1 MDGLI
6 HIYEG
11 NGKGKTTAGVGLA
24 VRCAGR
30 GRKVVYSQFLK
41 DGSSGEIGVLK
52 NIPGIIVMTGG
63 KNFGFT
69 FRMNEEQKKEAAAF
83 YRKLFLDIVN
93 TAVEKKAG
101 LLVMDEVLDACNS
114 GMLDTR
120 ELVDFLKNRPKDME
134 VVLTGRNPAPE
145 LVEMADY
152 VTQMT
157 KKKHPFDRGIGARE
171 GIEM

>member
-30 GRKVVYSQFLK
+30 GRTVVYAQFLK

-52 NIPGIIVMTGG
+52 SIPGILVITGER
-63 KNFGFT
+63 NFGFT

-83 YRKLFLDIVN
+83 YRELFHRITK
-93 TAVEKKAG
+93 TAVGNKAG

-114 GMLDTR
+114 GMLDT
-120 ELVDFLKNRPKDME
+120 ETLVGFLKSRPKDME
-134 VVLTGRNPAPE
+134 VVLTGRNPAPQ

-152 VTQMT
+152 ITQMR
-157 KKKHPFDRGIGARE
+157 KVKHPFDQGIAARE
-171 GIEM
+171 GI

>member
-24 VRCAGR
+24 IRCAGR
-30 GRKVVYSQFLK
+30 GRTVVYAQFLK
-41 DGSSGEIGVLK
+41 DGSSGEIGVLQ

-63 KNFGFT
+63 RNFGFT

-83 YRKLFLDIVN
+83 YRQLFREVIK

-101 LLVMDEVLDACNS
+101 LLVLDEVLDACNS
-114 GMLDTR
+114 GMLDTQD
-120 ELVDFLKNRPKDME
+120 LADFLERRPEDME
-134 VVLTGRNPAPE
+134 VVLTGRNPAPK

-152 VTQMT
+152 ITEMN
-157 KKKHPFDRGIGARE
+157 KKKHPFDKGITARE

>member
-1 MDGLI
+1 MRLDKYLKVSRLI
-6 HIYEG
+6 KRRTVANEACDAG
-11 NGKGKTTAGVGLA
+11 RVSVNGKTAKASADVKVGD
-24 VRCAGR
+24 VIEI
-30 GRKVVYSQFLK
+30 QFGTRNVK
-41 DGSSGEIGVLK
+41 AEVLS
-52 NIPGIIVMTGG
+52 IQ
-63 KNFGFT
+63 
-69 FRMNEEQKKEAAAF
+69 ESQKKEAAAF

-120 ELVDFLKNRPKDME
+120 ELVDFLKNRPTDME

>member
-1 MDGLI
+1 M
-6 HIYEG
+6 
-11 NGKGKTTAGVGLA
+11 GVVTPEEA
-24 VRCAGR
+24 AA
-30 GRKVVYSQFLK
+30 K
-41 DGSSGEIGVLK
+41 I
-52 NIPGIIVMTGG
+52 
-63 KNFGFT
+63 
-69 FRMNEEQKKEAAAF
+69 EEQKKEAAAF

-120 ELVDFLKNRPKDME
+120 ELVDFLKNRPKNME

>member
-11 NGKGKTTAGVGLA
+11 NGKGKTTAGIGLA

-30 GRKVVYSQFLK
+30 GRTVVYSQFLK
-41 DGSSGEIGVLK
+41 DGTSGEIGILRK
-52 NIPGIIVMTGG
+52 IPEITVITGG
-63 KNFGFT
+63 RNFGFT
-69 FRMNEEQKKEAAAF
+69 FRMSEEQKKEASAF
-83 YRKLFLDIVN
+83 YRELFRDIVK

-114 GMLDTR
+114 GMLDIK
-120 ELVDFLKNRPKDME
+120 ELTDFLESRPLDME
-134 VVLTGRNPAPE
+134 VVLTGRNPDGK

-152 VTQMT
+152 ITEMN
-157 KKKHPFDRGIGARE
+157 KKKHPFDKGIAARE

>member
-83 YRKLFLDIVN
+83 YRKLFLV
-93 TAVEKKAG
+93 
-101 LLVMDEVLDACNS
+101 LVMDEVLDACNS